1 MAGQPGKSGGA
12 RQGAGRK
19 PAKVKLLPEIVE
31 ALEQKVSDLSQQTPL
46 DFLLSVMR
54 NPNVEEKL
62 RIDAAKTA
70 AQYCHLKK
78 GDGGIKEEKAE
89 KAKKAGA
96 GKFGAAAPPKLIVN
110 NR

>member
-1 MAGQPGKSGGA
+1 MAGVKGKSGGA
-12 RQGAGRK
+12 RANSGGARPGAGRK
-19 PAKVKLLPEIVE
+19 PKAPEEKATI
-31 ALEQKVSDLSQQTPL
+31 AATGDQTPL
-46 DFLLSVMR
+46 EFLLSVMR
-54 NPNVEEKL
+54 DNTIEDRL

-89 KAKKAGA
+89 KAKKAGS

-110 NR
+110 NA